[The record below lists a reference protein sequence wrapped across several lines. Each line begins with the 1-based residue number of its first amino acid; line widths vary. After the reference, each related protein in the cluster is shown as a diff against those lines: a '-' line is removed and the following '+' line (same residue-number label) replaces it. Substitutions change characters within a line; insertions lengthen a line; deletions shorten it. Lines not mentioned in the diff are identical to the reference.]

1 MQTFLLI
8 DLNNYFS
15 RFYFSNPESCI
26 ERYLLLIKDS
36 IKEFSPTWICNCVD
50 APISFRK
57 GLYELYKS
65 NREIKPPEYYSSL
78 NLLKFNLQKFKYPIQ
93 TSKSLEAEDI
103 CSLFIE
109 NLKNEKQNENE
120 IKFVVLSN
128 DKDVLQLE
136 TVSNNKVRIFDYF
149 NRKND
154 EGIKVKFVQKSIRN
168 LEFESVEQLTLYLS
182 LRGDASDNIPGVNK
196 CGDVGARKIIAEFG
210 TYENIIEILT
220 TNFNFPS
227 LKLVKNDLENFK
239 MSYQLV
245 QLRKDEW
252 KVNLERY
259 KL

>member
-15 RFYFSNPESCI
+15 RFFYANSETCI

-36 IKEFSPTWICNCVD
+36 IREFSPTWICNCID

-57 GLYELYKS
+57 GLYNNYKS
-65 NREIKPPEYYSSL
+65 NREDKPAEYYSLL

-103 CSLFIE
+103 CSLFLE
-109 NLKNEKQNENE
+109 NLKNED

-136 TVSNNKVRIFDYF
+136 QLENNKVRIFDYF
-149 NRKND
+149 NRKNE
-154 EGIKVKFVQKSIRN
+154 EGEKVKFVQKSIKDFSFN
-168 LEFESVEQLTLYLS
+168 NVEQLTLYLA

-210 TYENIIEILT
+210 SYENIIEILT

-252 KVNLERY
+252 KVNLEKYEYLRV
-259 KL
+259 

>member
-1 MQTFLLI
+1 MNTFLLI

-15 RFYFSNPESCI
+15 RFFYANSETCI

-36 IKEFSPTWICNCVD
+36 IREFSPTWICNCVD

-57 GLYELYKS
+57 SLYSLYKS
-65 NREIKPPEYYSSL
+65 NRENKPLEYYSLL
-78 NLLKFNLQKFKYPIQ
+78 NLLKFNLQKFHYPIQ

-103 CSLFIE
+103 CSLFTE
-109 NLKNEKQNENE
+109 NLIFED

-136 TVSNNKVRIFDYF
+136 TLEDNRVRIFDYF

-154 EGIKVKFVQKSIRN
+154 EGIKVKFVQKSVKDFSFSSTK
-168 LEFESVEQLTLYLS
+168 ELTLYLA
-182 LRGDASDNIPGVNK
+182 LRGDASDNIPGVRN
-196 CGDVGARKIIAEFG
+196 CGDKKARKIIAEYDM
-210 TYENIIEILT
+210 YEKIISAIET
-220 TNFNFPS
+220 GFNFS
-227 LKLVKNDLENFK
+227 ELKLVKEDLENFK
-239 MSYQLV
+239 LSYKLV

-252 KVNLERY
+252 KMNLEKY

>member
-1 MQTFLLI
+1 MNTFLLI

-15 RFYFSNPESCI
+15 RFFYANPESCI

-36 IKEFSPTWICNCVD
+36 IREFSPTWICNCID

-57 GLYELYKS
+57 SLYSFYKS
-65 NREIKPPEYYSSL
+65 NRQEKPPEYYSLL
-78 NLLKFNLQKFKYPIQ
+78 NLLKFNLQKFHYPIQ

-103 CSLFIE
+103 CSLFTE
-109 NLKNEKQNENE
+109 NLIFED

-128 DKDVLQLE
+128 DKDILQLE
-136 TVSNNKVRIFDYF
+136 TLENDRVRVFDYF

-154 EGIKVKFVQKSIRN
+154 EGVKIKFVQKSVKDFSLN
-168 LEFESVEQLTLYLS
+168 STEELTLYLA

-196 CGDVGARKIIAEFG
+196 CGDVGARKIIAEFD
-210 TYENIIEILT
+210 TYNKILEALST
-220 TNFNFPS
+220 GFNFSS

-239 MSYQLV
+239 LSYKLV

-252 KVNLERY
+252 KVNLEKY

>member
-36 IKEFSPTWICNCVD
+36 IKEFSPTWICNCID
-50 APISFRK
+50 SPISFRK
-57 GLYELYKS
+57 GLYENYKS
-65 NREIKPPEYYSSL
+65 NRQDKPPEYYSSIS
-78 NLLKFNLQKFKYPIQ
+78 LLKFNLQKFKYPIQ

-103 CSLFIE
+103 CSLFTE
-109 NLKNEKQNENE
+109 NLIFED
-120 IKFVVLSN
+120 IKFIVLSN

-136 TVSNNKVRIFDYF
+136 TLEDNRVRIFDYF
-149 NRKND
+149 NRKNED
-154 EGIKVKFVQKSIRN
+154 GVKVKFVQKSVSN
-168 LEFESVEQLTLYLS
+168 LELNSTEELTLYLA
-182 LRGDASDNIPGVNK
+182 LRGDASDNIPGVKN
-196 CGDVGARKIIAEFG
+196 CGDKKARKIIAEFG
-210 TYENIIEILT
+210 SYENIMELLT

-239 MSYQLV
+239 MSYKLV

-252 KVNLERY
+252 KVNLEKYEYLRV
-259 KL
+259 

>member
-1 MQTFLLI
+1 MNTFLLI

-15 RFYFSNPESCI
+15 RFFYANSESCI

-36 IKEFSPTWICNCVD
+36 IKEFSPTWICNCID

-57 GLYELYKS
+57 SLYSLYKS
-65 NREIKPPEYYSSL
+65 NREAKPPEYYSSL
-78 NLLKFNLQKFKYPIQ
+78 SLLKFNLQKFKYPIQ

-109 NLKNEKQNENE
+109 NLKNEEK

-136 TVSNNKVRIFDYF
+136 SLEDNKVRIFDYF

-154 EGIKVKFVQKSIRN
+154 EGVKVKFVQKSVRDFSFSN
-168 LEFESVEQLTLYLS
+168 TEQLTLYLA

-210 TYENIIEILT
+210 NYENIMEILT

-252 KVNLERY
+252 KVNLEKY
-259 KL
+259 KII